1 MTAVGCLAC
10 WALKAPKVT
19 GLQTL
24 QEYLCMNGRDTVDCG
39 RRTVVAT
46 LTRALL
52 GSWEG
57 SATMQQNTNSNN
69 HNTTTTTAS
78 TNDNNNND
86 NNNSDD
92 NDNNSLPRTRV
103 SRFQGRELFDQSVL
117 KNPDRSGPVGLGL
130 EVLLQC
136 LVQDDGAF
144 GQQDMAVEAG
154 EDIAPSQASS
164 SSEGSRDSD
173 SDAAPPP
180 PSSRNR
186 RRRTAVATA
195 SFAALSPEDETRA
208 CVTIIGNYVRADP
221 DTSGAFF
228 RDVIPK
234 VLLMGMGGGRQG
246 QSGGS
251 RRIPPRLAAL
261 LRSLVRST
269 RSRNSFN
276 MERMVV
282 HTVKEVKAWGDPSV
296 VLLSS
301 SAASDDDEDNE
312 DDNDVS
318 SLGDDVVMGGSATV
332 DRARARNKGK
342 GKKGGRASSAGN
354 DKLRRR
360 GLVLACTDI
369 LGHTSSCMSLI
380 RQEMVEGE
388 AKASLRSAVADGL
401 LEYRRTC
408 SSSDTHDVQTVLLG
422 VLSSLALDG
431 VVSVRLSAL
440 AAIGEGCSSDCVPGV
455 SLLLERCLDAAPKV
469 RALAL
474 RLLVD
479 EFRVGVGAVG
489 ASLAR
494 AVLSPSPS
502 ADRSGSAVGTKR
514 AAPDSRYG
522 PRGNRSPGV
531 WEGGLQGG
539 EGGVA
544 LLGELMR
551 HHQTLQETDS
561 DRFPLLLRNLVE
573 AVLRGESLPPR
584 PSDATRDND
593 DGNTTTNGE
602 GRDGPDTNSALGDV
616 TRGSSGG
623 GVNLY
628 GNGVVG
634 GAATTTGAK
643 DSLLGPWSEGGG
655 IAWADLAAPA
665 ARLCAACRP
674 LGPAQLD
681 VLDRVLGDIF
691 QRRGG

>member
-1 MTAVGCLAC
+1 
-10 WALKAPKVT
+10 
-19 GLQTL
+19 
-24 QEYLCMNGRDTVDCG
+24 MNGRDAVDCG

-57 SATMQQNTNSNN
+57 SATM
-69 HNTTTTTAS
+69 
-78 TNDNNNND
+78 
-86 NNNSDD
+86 
-92 NDNNSLPRTRV
+92 
-103 SRFQGRELFDQSVL
+103 GRELFDQSVL

-136 LVQDDGAF
+136 LVQDDGPF
-144 GQQDMAVEAG
+144 GQLDMAVEAE
-154 EDIAPSQASS
+154 EDTAPSQASS
-164 SSEGSRDSD
+164 SSEGTRDSD

-195 SFAALSPEDETRA
+195 SFAALPPEDETRA

-234 VLLMGMGGGRQG
+234 VLLMGMGGGRRG

-251 RRIPPRLAAL
+251 RRVPRGLAAL

-276 MERMVV
+276 MERMIA

-296 VLLSS
+296 VRLSS
-301 SAASDDDEDNE
+301 SASSDDDEDDQ
-312 DDNDVS
+312 DDIDVS
-318 SLGDDVVMGGSATV
+318 SLGDDVVMGGTATV
-332 DRARARNKGK
+332 DRARARSKGK
-342 GKKGGRASSAGN
+342 GKKGRRGGSAGN

-360 GLVLACTDI
+360 GLVLACIDI
-369 LGHTSSCMSLI
+369 LGHTTSCMSLI

-408 SSSDTHDVQTVLLG
+408 SSSDTHGVQTVLLG

-431 VVSVRLSAL
+431 VVAVRLSAL
-440 AAIGEGCSSDCVPGV
+440 AAIEEALSPISRFASVFQGCSSDCVPAV

-494 AVLSPSPS
+494 AVLSPSP
-502 ADRSGSAVGTKR
+502 AANGSGSTVGTER
-514 AAPDSRYG
+514 AAPDSRDG

-561 DRFPLLLRNLVE
+561 ERFPLLLRGLVE

-584 PSDATRDND
+584 PSDATGDND
-593 DGNTTTNGE
+593 DGNNTTNGE
-602 GRDGPDTNSALGDV
+602 GRDGADTNSALGDG

-623 GVNLY
+623 GGVNLD
-628 GNGVVG
+628 GDGAAG

-643 DSLLGPWSEGGG
+643 DSILGQWSEGGG

-681 VLDRVLGDIF
+681 VLDRVLRDIF
-691 QRRGG
+691 QRCGG

>member
-1 MTAVGCLAC
+1 
-10 WALKAPKVT
+10 
-19 GLQTL
+19 
-24 QEYLCMNGRDTVDCG
+24 MNGRDTVDCG

-57 SATMQQNTNSNN
+57 SAT
-69 HNTTTTTAS
+69 
-78 TNDNNNND
+78 
-86 NNNSDD
+86 
-92 NDNNSLPRTRV
+92 V
-103 SRFQGRELFDQSVL
+103 GRELFDQSIL
-117 KNPDRSGPVGLGL
+117 KTPDRSGPVGLGL

-136 LVQDDGAF
+136 LVQDDGPF
-144 GQQDMAVEAG
+144 GQLEMAVEAE
-154 EDIAPSQASS
+154 EDTAPSQASS

-208 CVTIIGNYVRADP
+208 CVTLIGNYVRAGP

-234 VLLMGMGGGRQG
+234 VLLMGMGGGRRG

-251 RRIPPRLAAL
+251 RRVPRRLAAL
-261 LRSLVRST
+261 LRSLVRTT

-276 MERMVV
+276 MERMIV

-301 SAASDDDEDNE
+301 SASIDDQDDDVE

-318 SLGDDVVMGGSATV
+318 SLGDDVVMGGTATV
-332 DRARARNKGK
+332 DRARARSKGK
-342 GKKGGRASSAGN
+342 GKKGGRGSSAGN

-360 GLVLACTDI
+360 GLVLACIDI

-408 SSSDTHDVQTVLLG
+408 SSSDTHGVQTVLLG
-422 VLSSLALDG
+422 VLSALALDG
-431 VVSVRLSAL
+431 VVAVRLSAL
-440 AAIGEGCSSDCVPGV
+440 AAIGEALSPIKRFASVFQGCSSDCVPAV
-455 SLLLERCLDAAPKV
+455 SLLLERCLDAAQKV

-479 EFRVGVGAVG
+479 EFRVGIGAVG

-494 AVLSPSPS
+494 AVLSPSPA
-502 ADRSGSAVGTKR
+502 ADGSGSTVGTAR
-514 AAPDSRYG
+514 GTPDSREG
-522 PRGNRSPGV
+522 PRGNRSPDV
-531 WEGGLQGG
+531 WEGGLQEG
-539 EGGVA
+539 EDGVA

-551 HHQTLQETDS
+551 HHQTLEETDGE
-561 DRFPLLLRNLVE
+561 RFSLLLRGLVE
-573 AVLRGESLPPR
+573 AVFRGESVPPR
-584 PSDATRDND
+584 PSDATGGND
-593 DGNTTTNGE
+593 DGNNTTNDE
-602 GRDGPDTNSALGDV
+602 ERDGPDTNNALGEG

-623 GVNLY
+623 GVNLC
-628 GNGVVG
+628 VG
-634 GAATTTGAK
+634 GAAGGTTTTTGAK
-643 DSLLGPWSEGGG
+643 DSLLDPWSEGGG